1 MSAQKLRRIMSCSL
15 SSDELLPLI
24 RDSASALSY
33 QHAEARAREGYL
45 AVSTRKG
52 CIRSTA
58 YWIRNSLCYFVLRV
72 SVVGSHAYSRK
83 ALVSSPDPSHYAE
96 EGLVTFERFLGPTK
110 WRRGGM

>member
-1 MSAQKLRRIMSCSL
+1 MFIADRNIITLRNQKQNAGVFAHCQHRSLGVFMSCSL

-24 RDSASALSY
+24 RDSASALRY

-58 YWIRNSLCYFVLRV
+58 YWIRNSLCYFVLPLVFDRV
-72 SVVGSHAYSRK
+72 RD
-83 ALVSSPDPSHYAE
+83 VSNR
-96 EGLVTFERFLGPTK
+96 LI
-110 WRRGGM
+110 

>member
-1 MSAQKLRRIMSCSL
+1 MFIADRNIITFRNQKPNKGGVCALSAQKLRRIMTCSL

-24 RDSASALSY
+24 RDSASALRY

-58 YWIRNSLCYFVLRV
+58 YWIRKSLCYFVLPLVFDRV
-72 SVVGSHAYSRK
+72 RD
-83 ALVSSPDPSHYAE
+83 VSNRSI
-96 EGLVTFERFLGPTK
+96 
-110 WRRGGM
+110 